1 MKSLLGNRKLIVSIF
16 VILIVASTAL
26 ALGPLAFSLIM
37 GRGVHTE
44 PINAEKGPAAP
55 TAVDGERHVAQAA
68 AMNHASAGTANAEIL
83 PADKRTTS
91 GSTKHVTGQATIQD
105 GIVEEA
111 RIAVDMTS
119 LTTDKKVRDQNMKTK
134 LFEVTKYPESTFTL
148 TEPADVSAVPDDGS
162 LATVPL
168 SGDLTIHGQTKSVT
182 QDFQVVRD
190 GDTIILGGDI
200 PINRL
205 DFDIETPEMIAARI
219 SETGEINVRV
229 TFEKK

>member
-16 VILIVASTAL
+16 AILIVASTAL
-26 ALGPLAFSLIM
+26 ALGPLVFSLIM
-37 GRGVHTE
+37 GRGVKTE
-44 PINAEKGPAAP
+44 PINPDKVHAA
-55 TAVDGERHVAQAA
+55 TTDVNGEWHVAQGTAY
-68 AMNHASAGTANAEIL
+68 NHTSAGFTIDEIL

-91 GSTKHVTGQATIQD
+91 GSTKHVTGQATIKD
-105 GIVEEA
+105 GTVEEA
-111 RIAVDMTS
+111 RIAVDMAS

-162 LATVPL
+162 VVTVPL
-168 SGDLTIHGQTKSVT
+168 TGDLTIHGETKSVS

-200 PINRL
+200 PISRL
-205 DFDIETPEMIAARI
+205 DFGIETPEMIAARI

-229 TFEKK
+229 TFEK

>member
-1 MKSLLGNRKLIVSIF
+1 MKSLFGNRKLIVSIF
-16 VILIVASTAL
+16 VILIMASTAL
-26 ALGPLAFSLIM
+26 ALGPLVFSLIM

-44 PINAEKGPAAP
+44 PINADKVQAA
-55 TAVDGERHVAQAA
+55 TTDVDGDWHVTQGSAY
-68 AMNHASAGTANAEIL
+68 NHTSAGFTIDEIL

-91 GSTKHVTGQATIQD
+91 GSTKHVTGQATIKD
-105 GIVEEA
+105 GTVEEA
-111 RIAVDMTS
+111 HIAVDMAS

-162 LATVPL
+162 LVTVPL
-168 SGDLTIHGQTKSVT
+168 TGDLTIHGQTKSVS

-190 GDTIILGGDI
+190 GDTIVLGGDI

-205 DFDIETPEMIAARI
+205 DFGIETPEMIAARI
-219 SETGEINVRV
+219 SDTGEVNVRV
-229 TFEKK
+229 TFEK